1 MILIPQRL
9 FEDKQ
14 VSVILREGNTAI
26 LTKELDQAITQREA
40 YVSNHVISI
49 VLAGQQHIR
58 TYDEEW
64 IKIRENELVFIPR
77 GLYYVSDLLPTKGS
91 FKSLLFY
98 FDDSLIHSFLA
109 HSKVSEFSKKTVP
122 SYLKLGAVPMMN
134 QFAETLLLI
143 YKNQQVNDKSL
154 LPLKILELLH
164 LINNL
169 VPEQQL
175 ADFLFRLTL
184 PKKRQIKDLMEK
196 NYDKP
201 LKIEDYAYLSGRSL
215 SSFRR
220 DFRTF
225 YDTTPQQWLKDRRL
239 EKALHLLTE
248 RDLSVTT
255 LAYEVGYENTSYFIK
270 EFKKKVGQS
279 PKQYMLSK
287 RNDQLLN

>member
-9 FEDKQ
+9 FEDKR
-14 VSVILREGNTAI
+14 VSVLLRDGNTAI
-26 LTKELDQAITQREA
+26 LAKELDQAITEREA

-49 VLAGQQHIR
+49 VLAGQQQIR
-58 TYDEEW
+58 TIDEER
-64 IKIRENELVFIPR
+64 ITIGENELVFIPR
-77 GLYYVSDLLPTKGS
+77 GLYYVSDLLPAKGR

-109 HSKVSEFSKKTVP
+109 QTKVSEFSKKAIP
-122 SYLKLGAVPMMN
+122 EYLKLGVVPMVN
-134 QFAETLLLI
+134 QFAATLLLI
-143 YKNQQVNDKSL
+143 YKDPKVNDKSL

-175 ADFLFRLTL
+175 ADVLFRLTL

-201 LKIEDYAYLSGRSL
+201 LKVEDYAYLSGRSL

-225 YDTTPQQWLKDRRL
+225 YATTPQQWLKDRRL
-239 EKALHLLTE
+239 EKALHLLAE
-248 RDLSVTT
+248 NDISVTS
-255 LAYEVGYENTSYFIK
+255 LAYEVGYENTSCFIK
-270 EFKKKVGQS
+270 AFKKKVGQP

-287 RNDQLLN
+287 RDDQRLN

>member
-14 VSVILREGNTAI
+14 VNVILRDGNRAI
-26 LTKELDQAITQREA
+26 LTKELSQAITQREA
-40 YVSNHVISI
+40 YVSNHVIAI

-77 GLYYVSDLLPTKGS
+77 GLYYVSDLLPAKGS

-98 FDDSLIHSFLA
+98 FDDSIIHAFLA
-109 HSKVSEFSKKTVP
+109 QSKVSEFSKEAVP
-122 SYLKLGAVPMMN
+122 NYLKLGEVPMMN

-143 YKNQQVNDKSL
+143 YKNQPINDKSL
-154 LPLKILELLH
+154 LSLKLLELLH

-201 LKIEDYAYLSGRSL
+201 LKVEDYAYLSGRS
-215 SSFRR
+215 
-220 DFRTF
+220 
-225 YDTTPQQWLKDRRL
+225 
-239 EKALHLLTE
+239 
-248 RDLSVTT
+248 
-255 LAYEVGYENTSYFIK
+255 
-270 EFKKKVGQS
+270 
-279 PKQYMLSK
+279 
-287 RNDQLLN
+287 